1 MAYFNHAFQ
10 KTFLATGATL
20 DDANVTDPF
29 TGDPVTVSS
38 DEGYLTTTGL
48 PTYVLNGMSS
58 YQKQF
63 PYSSPSDLSTWQ
75 SILTIRLVHL
85 LEVILRLTSLR

>member
-38 DEGYLTTTGL
+38 DEGYLT
-48 PTYVLNGMSS
+48 
-58 YQKQF
+58 
-63 PYSSPSDLSTWQ
+63 Q